1 MFSWLTWHIVEMLF
15 LRFPTLAACR
25 LHCESFESLWL
36 SHICWVPPSS
46 ILGIIKVV
54 KWLKF
59 NENRFLLNKC
69 KLFLSLPIMG
79 LKKDA
84 SMEDA
89 DHDKL
94 LFWNFRDKIYILHTL
109 CIVFAREVY
118 IPSAKTLRPHWERE
132 VQICRDQLAALKP
145 DTTKGCLR
153 DRLLYK
159 RLLIT
164 NGLRGSICLKAKP
177 PSAQFDWGRSQ

>member
-36 SHICWVPPSS
+36 FHICWVPPSS

-69 KLFLSLPIMG
+69 KLFLSLPSMG

-94 LFWNFRDKIYILHTL
+94 FFWNFRDKINFLHMSFSPHKIKRVPNFITRFLSGCQYPIQKSCFSGHFYIERLSRVTFL
-109 CIVFAREVY
+109 CN
-118 IPSAKTLRPHWERE
+118 W
-132 VQICRDQLAALKP
+132 
-145 DTTKGCLR
+145 
-153 DRLLYK
+153 
-159 RLLIT
+159 
-164 NGLRGSICLKAKP
+164 
-177 PSAQFDWGRSQ
+177 